1 MRISLSILSTLT
13 AIAVALVIPSVTY
26 AQLTITLE
34 GSVRNAAGEPVVG
47 AVVAVT
53 NPATNERRGVNTGEL
68 GRFRVLGLGPG
79 RYEVVVR
86 AIGFE
91 PETQMVELLLGQ
103 RANLVFDLKASAT
116 QLVGVE
122 ITADRTTTVEV
133 QRTSVS
139 APVVQQMIEQLP
151 TIDRN
156 IMTLAAVTPGVK
168 GFAPQAGRALPSA
181 GAMPELRFN
190 NFYLDGIEL
199 KSLFNGNLVGIPQ
212 TGAPLPQEAVQ
223 EFRVFINPY
232 DAEYSHAG
240 AYVISA
246 ESNRGT
252 NETQGAIFGFFQNK
266 SMVAKTFNQV
276 RLPDYKRMQVGAN
289 LRGPIQRDRLFYAL
303 NYEVTDT
310 DNFIDVVPGRPTV
323 NPTLWDQY
331 RGSFKAPNLNHTGFL
346 RGTYTPSERNSFD
359 LSWSTRYMTGES
371 NFGPGNPNVA
381 QNGGIDQ
388 SYFINV
394 AQLRHRYLPTAKLLN
409 ELSLQLVNWHHD
421 EGMLVERERRD
432 YPGIVLGTATFPLEL
447 NEMHLRLINR
457 LSYTKDNWGGSH
469 LFKVGAEVSRINAD
483 QFSPNFR
490 MGQFRFGTDTSTQ
503 PNQAIIG
510 IGYQDRNG
518 VTDAKAELS
527 GWITGFYLNDEWR
540 PSSTLTL
547 NLGIRYDAEINTLN
561 NDFTVPWASD
571 TAINNKAAIAN
582 YVNRGDRKNDLNNIS
597 PRVSFSWDPI
607 GANRTFIRGGFG
619 IIYDRVASFIG
630 FQERLAATWRSY
642 TIANPSTMD
651 VATLRQQVI
660 TSPTASAPNIVL
672 VKKKMEA
679 PENRQMSVGIG
690 HQFTDDLAFNV
701 DYVHQDVRH
710 LYNRLNANYLD
721 RNPAVNRRVLTTSYA
736 DIILWDDF
744 AKAKFDAVMMS
755 VNYRRAQL
763 LTNLAYTLG
772 YYKAD
777 YDAVTAP
784 AYAFRSSY
792 NLQRTAGDERHRIVL
807 SEVADFAKWGGVQ
820 IAAIVT
826 LASPRPYS
834 AFIGTDLNRDNDVT
848 DDFFPDSTDAPV
860 GPYGPPDGPRTL
872 HPGNDWKHWYRN
884 VDLRVGK
891 SLFTAQG
898 TTVRLTAEVFNVF
911 NTDNISGFAGRKR
924 DAAYALLDNFGDPN
938 GAFGARRAQVGAR
951 FEF

>member
-1 MRISLSILSTLT
+1 MRIPLSILSLVA
-13 AIAVALVIPSVTY
+13 AIAVAVVVPGVTH

-34 GSVRNAAGEPVVG
+34 GTVRNTTGEPIVG
-47 AVVAVT
+47 AIVAVT
-53 NPATNERRGVNTGEL
+53 NPATNERRGVNTNDL

-86 AIGFE
+86 AISYE

-103 RANLVFDLKASAT
+103 RANLLFELRSTAT

-122 ITADRTTTVEV
+122 VTADRTTTVEV

-190 NFYLDGIEL
+190 NFYLDGVEL

-252 NETQGAIFGFFQNK
+252 NETKGAVFGFFQDK
-266 SMVAKTFNQV
+266 SMVARTNFQTATPDFS
-276 RLPDYKRMQVGAN
+276 RLQIGAN
-289 LRGPIQRDRLFYAL
+289 LRGPIQRDRLFYAV
-303 NYEVTDT
+303 NYEVTDS
-310 DNFIDVVPGRPTV
+310 DNFLDVVPGRPAV
-323 NPTLWDQY
+323 NPAIWDAL

-346 RGTYTPSERNSFD
+346 RGTYTPSERNTFD
-359 LSWSTRYMTGES
+359 GSWATRYMTGES
-371 NFGPGNPNVA
+371 FFGGIVA
-381 QNGGIDQ
+381 RDGGIDQ

-394 AQLRHRYLPTAKLLN
+394 AQLRHRYLPAPNLLN
-409 ELSLQLVNWHHD
+409 ELSLQMVKWHHD
-421 EGMLVERERRD
+421 EGMLVEREQRT
-432 YPGIVLGTATFPLEL
+432 YPSITRGTATFPLEL
-447 NEMHLRLINR
+447 NETHLRLINR

-469 LFKVGAEVSRINAD
+469 VFKLGAEVSRINAD
-483 QFSPNFR
+483 QFSPNFQL
-490 MGQFRFGTDTSTQ
+490 GSFRFPTDTSSQ

-540 PSSTLTL
+540 PMSTLTL
-547 NLGIRYDAEINTLN
+547 NIGVRYDAEINTLN

-571 TAINNKAAIAN
+571 TAINNKAALAN
-582 YVNRGDRKNDLNNIS
+582 YINRGDRKNDLNNLS
-597 PRVSFSWDPI
+597 PRISFSWDPV
-607 GANRTFIRGGFG
+607 GSNRTFIRGGFG
-619 IIYDRVASFIG
+619 VIYDRVASFIG

-642 TIANPSTMD
+642 TIANPGTMD
-651 VATLRQQVI
+651 VAVLRGRVI
-660 TSPTASAPNIVL
+660 AGTVPSTPNLVL
-672 VKKKMEA
+672 VKNKMEA
-679 PENRQMSVGIG
+679 PENRQMSIGIG
-690 HQFTDDLAFNV
+690 HQFTDDLAFNA

-710 LYNRLNANYLD
+710 LYNRLNPNYRRGATGPRNLTANYG
-721 RNPAVNRRVLTTSYA
+721 
-736 DIILWDDF
+736 DIVLWDDF
-744 AKAKFDAVMMS
+744 AKAKFDAVMVS

-772 YYKAD
+772 FYKAD

-784 AYAFRSSY
+784 AYPFRSSY
-792 NLQRTAGDERHRIVL
+792 NMQRTAGDERHRVVL
-807 SEVADFAKWGGVQ
+807 SEVADFARWGGVQ

-826 LASPRPYS
+826 LASPRPYN
-834 AFIGTDLNRDNDVT
+834 AFIGQDLNVDNDLT
-848 DDFFPDSTDAPV
+848 DDFFPNGA
-860 GPYGPPDGPRTL
+860 PDGERTIR
-872 HPGNDWKHWYRN
+872 PGNEFKNWYRN

-911 NTDNISGFAGRKR
+911 NTDNVAGFFGRQR
-924 DAAYALLDNFGDPN
+924 DAAGNLLANFGQPN

-951 FEF
+951 LEF